1 MEPHFRQIHWG
12 IVVHGKL
19 QCNLMM
25 ETANDSVAIASQLY
39 LILLGLTVLDIGE
52 GNFKGVVFPHLGIL
66 NMTTLQVEISNM
78 PRIMKHKCSVTS
90 KLSTL
95 PLKLATPQFQPF

>member
-25 ETANDSVAIASQLY
+25 ETASESVAIASQLY
-39 LILLGLTVLDIGE
+39 LILLGLTVLYIGE
-52 GNFKGVVFPHLGIL
+52 GNFKGVVFPHLKIL
-66 NMTTLQVEISNM
+66 NM
-78 PRIMKHKCSVTS
+78 PRIKQHKCSVTS

-95 PLKLATPQFQPF
+95 PLKLATPQFQPFNQKII